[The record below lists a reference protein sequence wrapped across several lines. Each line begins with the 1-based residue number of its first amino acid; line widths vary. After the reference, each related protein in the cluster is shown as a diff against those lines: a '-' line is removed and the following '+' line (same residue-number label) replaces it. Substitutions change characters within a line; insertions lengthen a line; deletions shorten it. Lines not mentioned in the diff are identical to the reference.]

1 MTCSN
6 IFRKS
11 DPLYDLALKVRLYN
25 PAGKAKDFVLH
36 HHAIV
41 SDKGCPLPPK
51 IHITDFWVNP
61 SVYLEKIRQNTHSL
75 TSDDS
80 VFKIRLEEQP
90 WILLFAMKWWSLF
103 LFIYF
108 WQLWVFTASH
118 RLSLVAAI
126 VIGRGLLI
134 VVTSLV
140 TEHGLSGPQASAVVA
155 HRLGCPKARGIV
167 PD

>member
-1 MTCSN
+1 MMTCSN

-90 WILLFAMKWWSLF
+90 
-103 LFIYF
+103 
-108 WQLWVFTASH
+108 
-118 RLSLVAAI
+118 
-126 VIGRGLLI
+126 
-134 VVTSLV
+134 
-140 TEHGLSGPQASAVVA
+140 
-155 HRLGCPKARGIV
+155 
-167 PD
+167 